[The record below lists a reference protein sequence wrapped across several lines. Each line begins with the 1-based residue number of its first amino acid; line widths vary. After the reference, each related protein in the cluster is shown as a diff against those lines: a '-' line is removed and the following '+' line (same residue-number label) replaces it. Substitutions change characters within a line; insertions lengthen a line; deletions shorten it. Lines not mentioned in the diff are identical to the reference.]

1 MGMDERLKKY
11 ATQDVPRYTSY
22 PTAVQFSNDFAPE
35 TLVDWLG
42 ALPEDA
48 SLSVYVHVPFCR
60 QMCWYCGCHTTI
72 PNTYERAAA
81 YTRRLLKEIE
91 LTAPMLQGPKGRV
104 THFHFGGGTPTY
116 LSEEDLGAIVSKV
129 RELFGFAE
137 SAEIAIEMDPRTFS
151 REKAFALAEMGFNRG
166 SFGVQDFNARVQE
179 LVNRIQPY
187 EMVAECVR
195 NLHDAGITAVNFD
208 LMYGLP
214 GQTVDSVIETAKL
227 AAGLRPDRIAV
238 FGYAHVP
245 WFKKHQKMIRD
256 QDLPGIEERYEQ
268 AIAIGETLTAN
279 GYTAIGLDHYA
290 RNDDSM
296 AAALHTG
303 TLRRNFQGYTVDP
316 ADALVG
322 FGCSAISSLP
332 QGYAQ
337 SARDMAKWATR
348 IEEGRLAIDRGI
360 EISPE
365 DRMRA
370 EIIEK
375 LMCFLQVDPQAIA
388 RKHGFD
394 PALLTAAYEKLGPL
408 QADGLCRVEK
418 DGRVVVPEEM
428 RLFVRTVCTAFD
440 AHYQPRPQR
449 HAKAV

>member
-1 MGMDERLKKY
+1 MDERLKKY
-11 ATQDVPRYTSY
+11 ALQDVPRYTSY
-22 PTAVQFSNDFAPE
+22 PTAVQFASDFAPE
-35 TLVDWLG
+35 TWVNWLG
-42 ALPEDA
+42 ELPEDA
-48 SLSVYVHVPFCR
+48 SLSVYVHIPFCR

-72 PNTYERAAA
+72 PNTYERAAR
-81 YTRRLLKEIE
+81 YTQNLLREIE
-91 LTAPMLQGPKGRV
+91 LTAPMLKGPQGRV
-104 THFHFGGGTPTY
+104 RHFHFGGGTPTY
-116 LSEEDLGAIVSKV
+116 LTEEDLGSIVAKV
-129 RELFGFAE
+129 RELFGFTDD
-137 SAEIAIEMDPRTFS
+137 AEIAIEMDPRTLS
-151 REKAFALAEMGFNRG
+151 RAKAFALAEMGFNRG
-166 SFGVQDFNARVQE
+166 SFGVQDFNERVQK

-195 NLHDAGITAVNFD
+195 NLREAGITAINFD

-214 GQTVDSVIETAKL
+214 GQTVESVVESAKL
-227 AAGLRPDRIAV
+227 AAGLAPDRIAV

-245 WFKKHQKMIRD
+245 WFKKHQKMIHD
-256 QDLPGIEERYEQ
+256 EDLPGIEERYEQ
-268 AIAIGETLTAN
+268 AIAIGETLKQH

-290 RNDDSM
+290 RNEDSM
-296 AAALHTG
+296 TAALHEG

-348 IEEGRLAIDRGI
+348 ICDGRLAIDRGLKLTA
-360 EISPE
+360 E
-365 DRMRA
+365 DRMRG

-375 LMCFLQVDPQAIA
+375 LMCFLRADPRAIVQE
-388 RKHGFD
+388 HGFD
-394 PALLTAAYEKLGPL
+394 PAILDEAYEKLEPL
-408 QADGLCRVEK
+408 EADGLCRIDRESGVVE
-418 DGRVVVPEEM
+418 VPEDK

-440 AHYQPRPQR
+440 AYYQPKPQR

>member
-1 MGMDERLKKY
+1 MDERLKKY
-11 ATQDVPRYTSY
+11 ATADVPRYTSY

-35 TLVDWLG
+35 TWVDWLG

-48 SLSVYVHVPFCR
+48 SLSVYVHIPFCKK
-60 QMCWYCGCHTTI
+60 MCWYCGCHTTI
-72 PNTYERAAA
+72 PNTYERAAV

-91 LTAPMLQGPKGRV
+91 MTAPLLNGPKGRV
-104 THFHFGGGTPTY
+104 KHFHFGGGTPTY
-116 LSEEDLGAIVSKV
+116 LSNEDLGSIVAKV

-137 SAEIAIEMDPRTFS
+137 DAEIAIEMDPRTFN
-151 REKAFALAEMGFNRG
+151 REKAFALAEMGFNRA
-166 SFGVQDFNARVQE
+166 SFGVQDFNATVQE

-187 EMVAECVR
+187 DMVAECVED
-195 NLHDAGITAVNFD
+195 LHAAGITSVNFD

-214 GQTVDSVIETAKL
+214 GQTVDTVIETAKQ
-227 AAGLRPDRIAV
+227 AAGLQPDRIAV

-256 QDLPGIEERYEQ
+256 EDLPGIEQRYHQ
-268 AIAIGETLTAN
+268 AIAIGETLNAN
-279 GYTAIGLDHYA
+279 GYTTIGLDHYA

-296 AAALHTG
+296 AQALHDG

-316 ADALVG
+316 ADALIG

-332 QGYAQ
+332 TGFAQ

-348 IEEGRLAIDRGI
+348 IEEGRLAIDRGLKL
-360 EISPE
+360 SDE
-365 DRMRA
+365 DRMRG

-375 LMCFLQVDPQAIA
+375 LMCFLRANPRAIA
-388 RKHGFD
+388 TAHGFD
-394 PALLTAAYEKLGPL
+394 AAVLDASYEKLQPL
-408 QADGLCRVEK
+408 VADGLCRVEE
-418 DGRVVVPEEM
+418 DGSVIVPEDM
-428 RLFVRTVCTAFD
+428 RLFVRTVCLAFD
-440 AHYQPRPQR
+440 AYYQPKPQR

>member
-1 MGMDERLKKY
+1 MDKRLTKY
-11 ATQDVPRYTSY
+11 ALADVPRYTSY
-22 PTAVQFSNDFAPE
+22 PTAVQFENDFAPE
-35 TLVDWLG
+35 TWVGWLG
-42 ALPEDA
+42 QLDEDA
-48 SLSVYVHVPFCR
+48 SLSVYVHIPFCKK
-60 QMCWYCGCHTTI
+60 MCWYCGCHTTI
-72 PNTYERAAA
+72 PNTYDRAAR
-81 YTRRLLKEIE
+81 YTQRLLKEIE
-91 LTAPMLQGPKGRV
+91 QTTPLLNGPKGRV

-116 LSEEDLGAIVSKV
+116 LREEDLAAIVEKV

-137 SAEIAIEMDPRTFS
+137 GAEIAIEMDPRTFS
-151 REKAFALAEMGFNRG
+151 REKAFALAEMGFNRA

-187 EMVAECVR
+187 DMVADSVAW
-195 NLHDAGITAVNFD
+195 LHEAGITSVNFD

-214 GQTVDSVIETAKL
+214 GQTVDTVIETAKQ

-256 QDLPGIEERYEQ
+256 EDLPGIEQRYHQ
-268 AIAIGETLTAN
+268 AMAINETLSAN

-296 AAALHTG
+296 AAALHAG

-316 ADALVG
+316 ADALIG

-332 QGYAQ
+332 TGFAQ

-348 IEEGRLAIDRGI
+348 IEEGQLAIDRGLKL
-360 EISPE
+360 SDE
-365 DRMRA
+365 DRMRG

-375 LMCFLQVDPQAIA
+375 LMCFLRANPRAIA
-388 RKHGFD
+388 EQHGFD
-394 PALLTAAYEKLGPL
+394 AALLDESYEKLQPL
-408 QADGLCRVEK
+408 VADGLCQVADNGE
-418 DGRVVVPEEM
+418 VIVPDEM
-428 RLFVRTVCTAFD
+428 RLFVRTVCLAFD
-440 AHYQPRPQR
+440 AYYQPKPQR